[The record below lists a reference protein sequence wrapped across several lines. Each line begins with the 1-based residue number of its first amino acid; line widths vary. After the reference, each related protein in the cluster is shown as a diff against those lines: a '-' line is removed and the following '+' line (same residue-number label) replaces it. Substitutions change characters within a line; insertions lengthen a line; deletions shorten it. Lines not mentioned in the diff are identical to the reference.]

1 MASKKCSKCAIEKT
15 TAHYI
20 AVNSK
25 IHNGSLPICREC
37 IGQMISNEKD
47 EGKKWNLVNKLCQW
61 ADIPF
66 IPEEWDKIYC
76 TKGKDAFGIYCSI
89 FRSEPYNTLDW
100 NMYNE
105 VYLQLKEEQ
114 RLEDAIPTLKEKQ
127 MNDLRKKWG
136 MSYDDEQLG
145 YLESLHQGLI
155 TSQNI
160 VGALN
165 EDQAL
170 KLCKISLEIE
180 GRIRAGEDFDKL
192 LKSYDTLVKI
202 ADFTPRNAKNANDFD
217 SVGEI
222 FRWLEK
228 RGWKNQ
234 YFNGVTKDIVDETL
248 HNIQA
253 YNQRLY
259 TNESGIGDEITERI
273 RALQNVA
280 EYEQKQSDFNTDE
293 VCDDFDKYENDGYNE
308 LMKEEFDADVGV
320 TV

>member
-25 IHNGSLPICREC
+25 FHNGSLPICREC
-37 IGQMISNEKD
+37 IGKMISDEKD
-47 EGKKWNLVNKLCQW
+47 ETKKWNLINKLCQW

-66 IPEEWDKIYC
+66 VPEEWDKIYC

-100 NMYNE
+100 QMYND

-114 RLEDAIPTLKEKQ
+114 RLEDAIPALKERQ

-155 TSQNI
+155 ASQNI

-170 KLCKISLEIE
+170 KLCKISLIIE
-180 GRIRAGEDFDKL
+180 EKIRAGVDFDKDL
-192 LKSYDTLVKI
+192 RAYDSLAKLSNLTPKNVKE
-202 ADFTPRNAKNANDFD
+202 ANEFD
-217 SVGEI
+217 SFGEV
-222 FRWLEK
+222 FAYLEK
-228 RGWKNQ
+228 TGWMNKYYDGAVRDEVDNTEKNIKNWLR
-234 YFNGVTKDIVDETL
+234 Y
-248 HNIQA
+248 
-253 YNQRLY
+253 LY
-259 TNESGIGDEITERI
+259 VNESGVAEEIEERI
-273 RALQNVA
+273 NNLKVA
-280 EYEQKQSDFNTDE
+280 A
-293 VCDDFDKYENDGYNE
+293 E
-308 LMKEEFDADVGV
+308 LEDEEFDENEFRQYMDEQNIEQEDFKIEL
-320 TV
+320 

>member
-25 IHNGSLPICREC
+25 FHNGSLPICREC
-37 IGQMISNEKD
+37 IGKMISDEKD
-47 EGKKWNLVNKLCQW
+47 ETKKWNLINKLCQW

-66 IPEEWDKIYC
+66 VPEEWDKIYC

-100 NMYNE
+100 QIYND

-114 RLEDAIPTLKEKQ
+114 RLEDAIPALKERQ

-155 TSQNI
+155 ASQNI

-170 KLCKISLEIE
+170 KLCKISLIIE
-180 GRIRAGEDFDKL
+180 EKIRAGVDFDKDL
-192 LKSYDTLVKI
+192 RAYDSLAKLSNLTPKNVKE
-202 ADFTPRNAKNANDFD
+202 ANEFD
-217 SVGEI
+217 SFGEV
-222 FRWLEK
+222 FAYLEK
-228 RGWKNQ
+228 TGWMNKYYDGAVRDEVDNTEKNIKNWLR
-234 YFNGVTKDIVDETL
+234 Y
-248 HNIQA
+248 
-253 YNQRLY
+253 LY
-259 TNESGIGDEITERI
+259 VNESGVAEEIEERI
-273 RALQNVA
+273 NNLKVA
-280 EYEQKQSDFNTDE
+280 A
-293 VCDDFDKYENDGYNE
+293 E
-308 LMKEEFDADVGV
+308 LEDEEFDENEFRQYMDEQNIEQEDFKIEL
-320 TV
+320 